1 MRDPEFLTV
10 ADVLLIHNRMVR
22 EFGGNIGMHDI
33 KLLESAVAQPRA
45 RFGERWLHSDLYL
58 MATAYAFHIVRN
70 HPFVDG
76 NKRTGLTSAM
86 LFLELNGK
94 ATLHGDD
101 SEANAALRDATWR
114 LSETGMSKEEFA
126 GILRQFFG

>member
-1 MRDPEFLTV
+1 VLDPQFLTV

-22 EFGGNIGMHDI
+22 EFGGNIEMHDI
-33 KLLESAVAQPRA
+33 KLLESAVAQPQA
-45 RFGERWLHSDLYL
+45 RFGDRWLHPDLYL
-58 MATAYAFHIVRN
+58 MAAAYAFHIVRN

-94 ATLHGDD
+94 TLKGSE

-114 LSETGMSKEEFA
+114 LSESGMPKEEFA
-126 GILRQFFG
+126 TILRRFFR

>member
-1 MRDPEFLTV
+1 
-10 ADVLLIHNRMVR
+10 
-22 EFGGNIGMHDI
+22 MHDI

-45 RFGERWLHSDLYL
+45 RFGERWLHPDLYL
-58 MATAYAFHIVRN
+58 MAAAYAFHIVRN

-94 ATLHGDD
+94 TTLQGDD

-114 LSETGMSKEEFA
+114 LSETGMSKAEFA
-126 GILRQFFG
+126 DILRQVFG